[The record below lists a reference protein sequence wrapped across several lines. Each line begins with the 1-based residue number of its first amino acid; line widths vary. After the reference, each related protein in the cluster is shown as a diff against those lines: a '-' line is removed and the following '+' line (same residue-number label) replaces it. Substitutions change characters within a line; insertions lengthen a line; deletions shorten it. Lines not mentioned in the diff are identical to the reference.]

1 MDLIDSVVTL
11 ELDHVLK
18 SDALEKAL
26 VGEFDSEDEE
36 GNEQLQYLNASP
48 WRRKLDMPFESLGN
62 TDLKNAE
69 GKIKSSIEE
78 AYFGA

>member
-1 MDLIDSVVTL
+1 MLQ
-11 ELDHVLK
+11 
-18 SDALEKAL
+18 KAL

-48 WRRKLDMPFESLGN
+48 RKRKLDMPFESLGN

-69 GKIKSSIEE
+69 GKLKPSIEE
-78 AYFGA
+78 APTLELKPLPKHLRYAF